1 MKNFYLI
8 LSCCALFS
16 LTAHSE
22 NFSGDDFNGA
32 WESDGGNQKVQP
44 VGWHALSCN
53 ASGVFGSMKGG
64 TVTKGGD
71 ESDASPII
79 ENIFAGS
86 KGSWMTTGYVIP
98 GILSLGNPWIYV
110 DTNYFTAAKGDL
122 GVDGGVE
129 FTGRPSKIT
138 FKAQYYNA
146 PTSDIDDAAHI
157 KVYLWKGSAES
168 TDKSGANHTDEMSA
182 VLAGNAGATLIGS
195 GELTI
200 DNDIDAFEA
209 KEISIDYTSQE
220 IPEKMNIVFCASNY
234 LSKQPEKPLEVAEGN
249 YLQIDD
255 VAVVYNSTGI
265 ENTQNEKLELTV
277 TRQGFSINDTSVQPI
292 TIYETDGRLINQGLV
307 NNGRYD
313 FPFTPGK
320 IYIVKVGNAVFKV
333 CAL

>member
-1 MKNFYLI
+1 MKKFYLI
-8 LSCCALFS
+8 LSCCVLFS

-79 ENIFAGS
+79 ENTFAGT
-86 KGSWMTTGYVIP
+86 KGGWMTTGYVIP
-98 GILSLGNPWIYV
+98 GILSLGTPWIYV
-110 DTNYFTAAKGDL
+110 NTNYFTAATGDL

-138 FKAQYYNA
+138 FKAQYNNA

-168 TDKSGANHTDEMSA
+168 TDKNGANHTDEMSA

-200 DNDIDAFEA
+200 DNDIDVFES

-234 LSKQPEKPLEVAEGN
+234 LSKKPEKPLEVAEGN

-265 ENTQNEKLELTV
+265 ENTQNEELELTV
-277 TRQGFSINDTSVQPI
+277 TRQGFSINDTSVQPV
-292 TIYETDGRLINQGLV
+292 TIHETDGRLINQGLV

-320 IYIVKVGNAVFKV
+320 IYIVKVGNAAFKV

>member
-313 FPFTPGK
+313 FPFTGK

>member
-1 MKNFYLI
+1 
-8 LSCCALFS
+8 
-16 LTAHSE
+16 
-22 NFSGDDFNGA
+22 
-32 WESDGGNQKVQP
+32 
-44 VGWHALSCN
+44 
-53 ASGVFGSMKGG
+53 
-64 TVTKGGD
+64 
-71 ESDASPII
+71 
-79 ENIFAGS
+79 
-86 KGSWMTTGYVIP
+86 
-98 GILSLGNPWIYV
+98 
-110 DTNYFTAAKGDL
+110 
-122 GVDGGVE
+122 
-129 FTGRPSKIT
+129 
-138 FKAQYYNA
+138 
-146 PTSDIDDAAHI
+146 
-157 KVYLWKGSAES
+157 
-168 TDKSGANHTDEMSA
+168 MSA

-200 DNDIDAFEA
+200 DNDIDVFKP

-265 ENTQNEKLELTV
+265 ENTQNEELELTV
-277 TRQGFSINDTSVQPI
+277 TRQGFSINDTSVQPV

>member
-44 VGWHALSCN
+44 VGWHALYSN
-53 ASGVFGSMKGG
+53 ISGFTSMKAG
-64 TVTKGGD
+64 TVSKSGD
-71 ESDASPII
+71 DTNAYPTI
-79 ENIFAGS
+79 ENTFAGS
-86 KGSWMTTGYVIP
+86 IMWGTKTGYVIP
-98 GILSLGNPWIYV
+98 GILSLGTPWIYV
-110 DTNYFTAAKGDL
+110 NTTYFTAATGDL

-168 TDKSGANHTDEMSA
+168 TDISGANHTDEMSA

-200 DNDIDAFEA
+200 DNNIDAFET

-234 LSKQPEKPLEVAEGN
+234 LSKKPE
-249 YLQIDD
+249 
-255 VAVVYNSTGI
+255 
-265 ENTQNEKLELTV
+265 
-277 TRQGFSINDTSVQPI
+277 
-292 TIYETDGRLINQGLV
+292 
-307 NNGRYD
+307 
-313 FPFTPGK
+313 
-320 IYIVKVGNAVFKV
+320 
-333 CAL
+333 

>member
-32 WESDGGNQKVQP
+32 WESDGDNQKVQP

-53 ASGVFGSMKGG
+53 ASGGFGSRKGG

-71 ESDASPII
+71 DTNAYPTI

-86 KGSWMTTGYVIP
+86 VVFGSKMGYVIP

-110 DTNYFTAAKGDL
+110 NTSYFTAVTGDL

-168 TDKSGANHTDEMSA
+168 TDISGASHTDEMSA
-182 VLAGNAGATLIGS
+182 VLAGNAGVTLIGS

-200 DNDIDAFEA
+200 DNDIDAFET

-220 IPEKMNIVFCASNY
+220 IPEKMNIRV
-234 LSKQPEKPLEVAEGN
+234 L
-249 YLQIDD
+249 
-255 VAVVYNSTGI
+255 
-265 ENTQNEKLELTV
+265 
-277 TRQGFSINDTSVQPI
+277 
-292 TIYETDGRLINQGLV
+292 LIQL
-307 NNGRYD
+307 
-313 FPFTPGK
+313 PQ
-320 IYIVKVGNAVFKV
+320 
-333 CAL
+333 

>member
-32 WESDGGNQKVQP
+32 WESDGDNQKVQP

-53 ASGVFGSMKGG
+53 ASGGFGSMKGG

-71 ESDASPII
+71 DTNAYPTI

-86 KGSWMTTGYVIP
+86 VVFGSKMGYVIP

-110 DTNYFTAAKGDL
+110 NTSYFTAVTGDL

-168 TDKSGANHTDEMSA
+168 TDISGASHTDEMSA
-182 VLAGNAGATLIGS
+182 VLAGNAGVTLIGS

-200 DNDIDAFEA
+200 DNDIDAFET

-234 LSKQPEKPLEVAEGN
+234 LSKQPEKPLEVA
-249 YLQIDD
+249 
-255 VAVVYNSTGI
+255 VVYNSTGI
-265 ENTQNEKLELTV
+265 ENTQNEELELTV
-277 TRQGFSINDTSVQPI
+277 TRQGFSINDTSVQPV

>member
-98 GILSLGNPWIYV
+98 GILSLGTPWIYV
-110 DTNYFTAAKGDL
+110 GL
-122 GVDGGVE
+122 GCRRRCRIYG
-129 FTGRPSKIT
+129 
-138 FKAQYYNA
+138 
-146 PTSDIDDAAHI
+146 
-157 KVYLWKGSAES
+157 
-168 TDKSGANHTDEMSA
+168 
-182 VLAGNAGATLIGS
+182 
-195 GELTI
+195 
-200 DNDIDAFEA
+200 
-209 KEISIDYTSQE
+209 TSQ
-220 IPEKMNIVFCASNY
+220 
-234 LSKQPEKPLEVAEGN
+234 
-249 YLQIDD
+249 
-255 VAVVYNSTGI
+255 
-265 ENTQNEKLELTV
+265 
-277 TRQGFSINDTSVQPI
+277 
-292 TIYETDGRLINQGLV
+292 
-307 NNGRYD
+307 
-313 FPFTPGK
+313 
-320 IYIVKVGNAVFKV
+320 
-333 CAL
+333 